1 MTLKKGNAFLS
12 LVTFLA
18 MLLHIGYNDF
28 AYLTFYY
35 NPALKTA
42 TSVPFM
48 VCTCIHAVLGM
59 LAVFLL
65 GDGTRANLYPKKNV
79 RTIIQRVTA
88 AFIFPMLIIHLKT
101 FELLKSASAQGQWV
115 GWWLLIVVEVV
126 FFGTLITHAAVSVTK
141 ALITL
146 GWLSSRELQKKLD
159 VVIYAFSVLLFMV
172 SVFAVVKGQI
182 AMFLKMGGG
191 A

>member
-1 MTLKKGNAFLS
+1 MTVKKWNAMIS
-12 LVTFLA
+12 LLTFLA

-115 GWWLLIVVEVV
+115 GWWLLIVAEVV

-141 ALITL
+141 SLITL

>member
-1 MTLKKGNAFLS
+1 MSLKKWNAMIS
-12 LVTFLA
+12 LLTFLA

-42 TSVPFM
+42 TSIPF
-48 VCTCIHAVLGM
+48 VICTCVHAVLGM

-79 RTIIQRVTA
+79 RTIVQRVSA
-88 AFIFPMLIIHLKT
+88 AFIFPMLLLHLQT
-101 FELLKSASAQGQWV
+101 FNLLKSTSGKGQWV
-115 GWWLLIVVEVV
+115 SWWLLILVEVL
-126 FFGTLITHAAVSVTK
+126 FFGTLITHVATSVSK

-159 VVIYAFSVLLFMV
+159 IVIYAFSVLLFAL

-191 A
+191 V

>member
-1 MTLKKGNAFLS
+1 MALKKWNAFLS
-12 LVTFLA
+12 LLTFLA
-18 MLLHIGYNDF
+18 MLLHMGYNDY

-35 NPALKTA
+35 NPVLKTA

-48 VCTCIHAVLGM
+48 VCTCLHAILGM

-79 RTIIQRVTA
+79 RTIIQRVSA
-88 AFIFPMLIIHLKT
+88 ALIFPMLILHLQT
-101 FELLKSASAQGQWV
+101 FDLLKRTSEQGQWV
-115 GWWLLIVVEVV
+115 GWWLLIFVEVL
-126 FFGTLITHAAVSVTK
+126 FFGTLLTHVSVSVSK

-159 VVIYAFSVLLFMV
+159 VAIYVFSVLLFVV